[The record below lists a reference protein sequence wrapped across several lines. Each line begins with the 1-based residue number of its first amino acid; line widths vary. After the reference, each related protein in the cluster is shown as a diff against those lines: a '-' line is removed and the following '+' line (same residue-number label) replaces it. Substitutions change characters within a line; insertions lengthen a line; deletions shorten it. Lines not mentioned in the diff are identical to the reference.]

1 MNKGQRC
8 PPIVLQMH
16 PSLCISPVPFLSAT
30 VAPGTH
36 QPHAH
41 SLAAEAA
48 WKWVSGGRGRWKSQ
62 QQLWGEQ
69 TDAGTWWPCRGVSS
83 QQLLLASFS
92 GVLRSP
98 VLGVL
103 SSASSL
109 QRLHCSPDISRSK
122 HFPASSSIFFLSFFL
137 FSSFCCNTYSP
148 HRGVTASLFSFR
160 YLLQTPSRLSASQVN
175 TCLAVLTLH

>member
-8 PPIVLQMH
+8 PPIVLQVH
-16 PSLCISPVPFLSAT
+16 PSLCINLIPFLSAT
-30 VAPGTH
+30 VTPGTQ
-36 QPHAH
+36 QPHAR
-41 SLAAEAA
+41 SPAAEAA
-48 WKWVSGGRGRWKSQ
+48 WKRVSGGRGRWKSR

-92 GVLRSP
+92 EVLCSP

-103 SSASSL
+103 SSTSSP
-109 QRLHCSPDISRSK
+109 QRLCCNLDISWSK

-137 FSSFCCNTYSP
+137 LSSFCCNTYSP
-148 HRGVTASLFSFR
+148 HRRVTASLFSFR
-160 YLLQTPSRLSASQVN
+160 YLLQTPSHLSVSQVN
-175 TCLAVLTLH
+175 TCLAVLILH